1 MRAENKNRRTA
12 FSRINRVLI
21 PVKGEIRPFRRLNTP
36 LKRAINIIK
45 KTPRKKA
52 GTFIQLESLALFR
65 LLFLFRKLPV
75 ERCQADIKLFG
86 GRRLVTAHVINNG
99 FKIFL
104 FLGAQEGLQ

>member
-1 MRAENKNRRTA
+1 MRAENQNRRTA

-21 PVKGEIRPFRRLNTP
+21 PIKGEIRSLRRLNTS
-36 LKRAINIIK
+36 LKRAINIK